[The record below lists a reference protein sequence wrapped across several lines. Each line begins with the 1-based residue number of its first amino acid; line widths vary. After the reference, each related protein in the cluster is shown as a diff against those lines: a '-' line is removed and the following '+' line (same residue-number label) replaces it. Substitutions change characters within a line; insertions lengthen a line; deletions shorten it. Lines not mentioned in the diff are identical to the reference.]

1 MQAVVVVLLGFFAVF
16 SHAAQTKDAPN
27 VLDFASAITGATIG
41 GYANGIA
48 LLGTEKLPAHSCRQI
63 AELRRDVDNGV
74 YHIKS
79 VVTGDSFPVFCDM
92 ANGGYTM
99 VYKAVSGVSGNVADV
114 WTKTGVSNEEQ
125 VNALNTNNFFK
136 GHYKNR
142 IVDEWRSYRPKE
154 VVVVL
159 YKGGAEVVR
168 MVFDGH
174 LSRKNSWFT
183 KQRLAFSPY
192 TDLKTSSTNY
202 FGIQGHKTR
211 EWFINKNYGGCG
223 KDAGWLVF
231 YSPGL
236 GCSWE
241 PKTKI
246 QIKYSRTNK
255 AQNWS
260 NGNVGEADA
269 MAVFVD

>member
-1 MQAVVVVLLGFFAVF
+1 
-16 SHAAQTKDAPN
+16 
-27 VLDFASAITGATIG
+27 
-41 GYANGIA
+41 
-48 LLGTEKLPAHSCRQI
+48 
-63 AELRRDVDNGV
+63 
-74 YHIKS
+74 
-79 VVTGDSFPVFCDM
+79 
-92 ANGGYTM
+92 M

-154 VVVVL
+154 VKSVFIILLPYFDTSVSSSSLIAQVVVVL

-260 NGNVGEADA
+260 NGMDASQHCICTFYAMCHSSFTGNVGEADA